1 MAQLIN
7 LKTITDTRGSLT
19 VIERVIPFEI
29 KRIFYVNGPEH
40 FRQSGISRNGMRQ
53 AVICL
58 KGSCH
63 ITSHTGI
70 EEQHFVLDTADQC
83 LLLAPE
89 DSHRM
94 RSFSDESILMVLASE
109 PFEAEELA
117 REPMQYKV
125 SLAS

>member
-7 LKTITDTRGSLT
+7 LKTFRDTRGSLT

-29 KRIFYVNGPEH
+29 KRIFYVNGASPLGHSENSH
-40 FRQSGISRNGMRQ
+40 KTMRQ

-58 KGSCH
+58 KGSCL
-63 ITSHTGI
+63 ITSHTGT

-89 DSHRM
+89 DRYQMGEFPH
-94 RSFSDESILMVLASE
+94 ESILMVLASE
-109 PFEAEELA
+109 PFEAEELVSG
-117 REPMQYKV
+117 PMEYEM
-125 SLAS
+125 SLA